1 MSGHEIVYET
11 LTVTA
16 DSVRL
21 GDLVH
26 VHGAERP
33 VRNMRSIAGGHK
45 ILLFDSAMPYR
56 LSVRAAINARRPYA
70 PSPT

>member
-45 ILLFDSAMPYR
+45 VLLFDDGKPYR
-56 LSVRAAINARRPYA
+56 LAVRAELHARRPYA
-70 PSPT
+70 PFPT